1 MVGGLGTAT
10 SACRASPRRLH
21 HVVFTTPHELNPL
34 WQYNQRLFC
43 QLLFR
48 AVADSLAELLA
59 DPQFLGA
66 RPGIL
71 AALHTWNQQLLTH
84 IHIHAIVTAGGLDAQ
99 GNWRKA
105 TRECLLPRQVLMIK
119 FRGKFRAF
127 LLEHLEK
134 LKLPAGTTVLQWRN
148 QLNRLG
154 RLPWNVK
161 LMERYEHGRGVINYL
176 ARYLRGG
183 PIGNKRLLGQA
194 DGKIAFRYRLPADY
208 GQRAG
213 HSVLRLHPHDF
224 LKRLLQHVPP
234 SGLRTVR
241 GYGLYSGNQHSGLD
255 QAHQQLGSTP
265 PVRPLVPLSVDSFLS
280 RLGIVRPKC
289 CPQCGQP
296 LVQYELGTPGRRA
309 LGGARSP
316 PADSHCNSSFQVPA

>member
-1 MVGGLGTAT
+1 
-10 SACRASPRRLH
+10 
-21 HVVFTTPHELNPL
+21 
-34 WQYNQRLFC
+34 
-43 QLLFR
+43 
-48 AVADSLAELLA
+48 
-59 DPQFLGA
+59 
-66 RPGIL
+66 
-71 AALHTWNQQLLTH
+71 
-84 IHIHAIVTAGGLDAQ
+84 
-99 GNWRKA
+99 
-105 TRECLLPRQVLMIK
+105 MIK

-127 LLEHLEK
+127 LLEQLEK

-194 DGKIAFRYRLPADY
+194 DGKIAFRYRLPADH

-213 HSVLRLHPHDF
+213 HSVLRLHPADF
-224 LKRLLQHVPP
+224 LSRLLQHIPP

-255 QAHQQLGSTP
+255 QAHAELGSTP
-265 PVRPLVPLSVDSFLS
+265 PVRPIVPLKVATFLS
-280 RLGIVRPKC
+280 KLGITTHQC

-296 LVQYELGTPGRRA
+296 LVQYELGTAGRRV
-309 LGGARSP
+309 LGGAWAVRQI
-316 PADSHCNSSFQVPA
+316 AV